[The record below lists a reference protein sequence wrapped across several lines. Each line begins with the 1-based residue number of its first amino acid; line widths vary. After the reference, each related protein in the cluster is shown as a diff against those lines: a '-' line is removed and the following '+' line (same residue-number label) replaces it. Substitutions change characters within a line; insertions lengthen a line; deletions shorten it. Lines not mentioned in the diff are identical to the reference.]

1 MLELKATFDFDLYLL
16 EPGDE
21 IFIPSGIMP
30 NHPQRTLPY
39 PRTQQQKKTLSY
51 STIQLSKQ
59 SQLQHSPSCNGT
71 KGYVYGGKTSNNM

>member
-21 IFIPSGIMP
+21 VFIPATIWP
-30 NHPQRTLPY
+30 NHPQRALSY
-39 PRTQQQKKTLSY
+39 PRMHQQKKTLSY

-59 SQLQHSPSCNGT
+59 SQVQHSASCNGT
-71 KGYVYGGKTSNNM
+71 KGYVYGGKI